1 MVEVTLSK
9 LVIDENRQEQLVVL
23 KEVDGSRSV
32 PIVIGFM
39 EASSI
44 KIKLSDVDPV
54 RPLTH
59 DLFVTMMTYLDAD
72 LDRLVIDD
80 LSEGTYYAKLFI
92 INQDDEEIA
101 IDCRPS
107 DGIAIALRMES
118 PIFVESDIFE
128 KSVSLGE

>member
-1 MVEVTLSK
+1 MVEVELSK
-9 LVIDENRQEQLVVL
+9 LMIDENRQEQLVEL
-23 KEVDGSRSV
+23 KEIDGERRV

-44 KIKLSDVDPV
+44 KLTLSDVEPA

-59 DLFVTMMTYLDAD
+59 DLIISMLTYLDAD
-72 LDRLVIDD
+72 IDRLIIDD
-80 LSEGTYYAKLFI
+80 MQEGTFYAKLVL
-92 INQDDEEIA
+92 INHDDEEMI

-118 PIFVESDIFE
+118 SIFVEDDVFDQ
-128 KSVSLGE
+128 SVSLDI